1 MGIVWWSGYLETNI
15 NVKTMDKI
23 KTTHVGSLP
32 RSKKLSEILFKKDK
46 NELFDQGE
54 LDKIIEEDVNKIVK
68 KQIDIGIDIISD
80 GEMSKISY
88 ATYVKD
94 RLHGFSGESER
105 RAPKDL
111 DDFPSYKEKIAKSG
125 GTPTYTR
132 PCCTADLKIKDTKS
146 LTKDISNLKSALK
159 KNNHS
164 QGFIN
169 SASPGV
175 ISNFLPNKFYKNDDK
190 YLEALSKM
198 MKTEYDEITKNDLLL
213 QIDCP
218 DLALAR
224 HMTFKNVSDEEFLV
238 RAEKQIE
245 CLNEAIKDID
255 ASKLRMHICWG
266 NYEGPHIH
274 DIGLEK
280 ILPIALKANIQTYL
294 IEASNPRHA
303 HEWQVFENIKLPNDK
318 VIVPGVIDSTSNF
331 IEHEELVKNRIIQY
345 SKVID
350 KNQLMAGSDCGF
362 STFAGFGNV
371 DENIVY
377 KKFESLV
384 AGAELASNAI

>member
-1 MGIVWWSGYLETNI
+1 
-15 NVKTMDKI
+15 MDKI

-32 RSKKLSEILFKKDK
+32 RSKRLSEILFKKDK

-54 LDKIIEEDVNKIVK
+54 LDKLIEEDVDKIVK

-175 ISNFLPNKFYKNDDK
+175 ISNFLPNKFYKNEDK

-350 KNQLMAGSDCGF
+350 KDQLMAGSDCGF

>member
-1 MGIVWWSGYLETNI
+1 MS
-15 NVKTMDKI
+15 KI

-32 RSKKLSEILFKKDK
+32 RSKFLSELLFKKD
-46 NELFDQGE
+46 NDETFDQSE
-54 LDKIIEEDVNKIVK
+54 FEKIVEEDVNKIVK

-88 ATYVKD
+88 ATYIKD
-94 RLHGFSGESER
+94 RVHGFSGESER
-105 RAPKDL
+105 KAPKDL

-132 PCCTADLKIKDTKS
+132 PCCTDELKIKDTQS
-146 LTKDISNLKSALK
+146 LIKDINNLKKAIK
-159 KNNHS
+159 KNNHNS
-164 QGFIN
+164 AFMN

-175 ISNFLPNKFYKNDDK
+175 ISNFLPNKFYKNNDD
-190 YLEALSKM
+190 YLESLSRI
-198 MKTEYDEITKNDLLL
+198 MKLEYQEITNNDLYL

-224 HMTFKNVSDEEFLV
+224 HMTFKDFTDNEFLV
-238 RAEKQIE
+238 RAERQIE
-245 CLNEAIKDID
+245 CLNEAIKGID
-255 ASKLRMHICWG
+255 SSKLRMHICWG
-266 NYEGPHIH
+266 NYEGPHTY

-280 ILPIALKANIQTYL
+280 ILPIAFKANIQTYL

-303 HEWQVFENIKLPNDK
+303 HEWKVFENVKLPSDK
-318 VIVPGVIDSTSNF
+318 IIVPGVIDSTSNF
-331 IEHEELVKNRIIQY
+331 VEHEELVKERIIKY

-350 KNQLMAGSDCGF
+350 KDQIMAGSDCGF

-384 AGAELASNAI
+384 AGAKLASNTI

>member
-1 MGIVWWSGYLETNI
+1 MS
-15 NVKTMDKI
+15 KI

-32 RSKKLSEILFKKDK
+32 RSKFLSELLFKKD
-46 NELFDQGE
+46 NDETFDQSE
-54 LDKIIEEDVNKIVK
+54 LEKIVEEDVNKIVK

-88 ATYVKD
+88 ATYIKD
-94 RLHGFSGESER
+94 RVHGFSGESER
-105 RAPKDL
+105 KAPKDL

-132 PCCTADLKIKDTKS
+132 PCCTDELKIKDTQ
-146 LTKDISNLKSALK
+146 LLIKDINNLKKAIK
-159 KNNHS
+159 KNNHNS
-164 QGFIN
+164 AFMN

-175 ISNFLPNKFYKNDDK
+175 ISNFLPNKFYKNNDD
-190 YLEALSKM
+190 YLESLSRI
-198 MKTEYDEITKNDLLL
+198 MKLEYQEITNNDLYL

-224 HMTFKNVSDEEFLV
+224 HMTFKDFTDNEFLV
-238 RAEKQIE
+238 RAERQIE
-245 CLNEAIKDID
+245 CLNEAIKGID
-255 ASKLRMHICWG
+255 SSKLRMHICWG
-266 NYEGPHIH
+266 NYEGPHTY

-280 ILPIALKANIQTYL
+280 ILPIAFKANIQTYL

-303 HEWQVFENIKLPNDK
+303 HEWKVFENVKLPSDK
-318 VIVPGVIDSTSNF
+318 IIVPGVIDSTSNF
-331 IEHEELVKNRIIQY
+331 VEHEELVKERIIKY

-350 KNQLMAGSDCGF
+350 KDQIMAGSDCGF

-384 AGAELASNAI
+384 AGAKLASNTI

>member
-1 MGIVWWSGYLETNI
+1 
-15 NVKTMDKI
+15 MDKI

-46 NELFDQGE
+46 NEVFDQLE

-175 ISNFLPNKFYKNDDK
+175 ISNFLPNKFYKNDDD
-190 YLEALSKM
+190 YLEALSRI
-198 MKTEYDEITKNDLLL
+198 MKTEYDEITNNDLYL

-218 DLALAR
+218 DIALAR

-245 CLNEAIKDID
+245 CLNEAIKNID
-255 ASKLRMHICWG
+255 NSKLRMHICWG

-280 ILPIALKANIQTYL
+280 ILPIALKANVQTYL

-303 HEWQVFENIKLPNDK
+303 HEWQVFENIKLPDNK
-318 VIVPGVIDSTSNF
+318 VIVPGVIYSTSNF
-331 IEHEELVKNRIIQY
+331 VEHEELVKNRIIQY

-371 DENIVY
+371 EENIVY

-384 AGAELASNAI
+384 AGAKLASNEI

>member
-1 MGIVWWSGYLETNI
+1 MYMS
-15 NVKTMDKI
+15 KI

-32 RSKKLSEILFKKDK
+32 RSKELSELLFKKDK
-46 NELFDQGE
+46 KELFDQSQ
-54 LDKIIEEDVNKIVK
+54 LDKIIEDNVNKIVK

-94 RLHGFSGESER
+94 RIKGFSGESER
-105 RAPKDL
+105 KAPKDL
-111 DDFPSYKEKIAKSG
+111 DDFPSYKEKIARSG

-132 PCCTADLKIKDTKS
+132 PCCTDELKIKDTKS
-146 LTKDISNLKSALK
+146 LTKDIDNLKKALK
-159 KNNHS
+159 INNHEIA
-164 QGFIN
+164 FMN

-175 ISNFLPNKFYKNDDK
+175 ISNFLPNKFYKNDDE
-190 YLEALSKM
+190 YLNSLSKI
-198 MKTEYDEITKNDLLL
+198 MKLEYEEITNNNLYL

-224 HMTFKNVSDEEFLV
+224 HMTFKDVDEKSFLF
-238 RAEKQIE
+238 RAEKQVE
-245 CLNEAIKDID
+245 FLNEAVRDID
-255 ASKLRMHICWG
+255 SSKLRMHICWG
-266 NYEGPHIH
+266 NYEGPHTY
-274 DIGLEK
+274 DIALEK
-280 ILPIALKANIQTYL
+280 ILPIAFKANIQTYL

-303 HEWQVFENIKLPNDK
+303 HEWKVFENIKVPNDK
-318 VIVPGVIDSTSNF
+318 IIVPGVIDSTSNF
-331 IEHEELVKNRIIQY
+331 VEHEELVKERIIKY
-345 SKVID
+345 SKVIPKD
-350 KNQLMAGSDCGF
+350 QLMAGSDCGF

-384 AGAELASNAI
+384 AGATLASNAI

>member
-1 MGIVWWSGYLETNI
+1 
-15 NVKTMDKI
+15 MDKI

-68 KQIDIGIDIISD
+68 KQIDIGIDIVSD

-159 KNNHS
+159 KNNHP

-175 ISNFLPNKFYKNDDK
+175 ISNFLPNKFYKNDDD
-190 YLEALSKM
+190 YLEALSKI
-198 MKTEYDEITKNDLLL
+198 MKTEYDEITQNDLLL

>member
-1 MGIVWWSGYLETNI
+1 
-15 NVKTMDKI
+15 MDKI

-32 RSKKLSEILFKKDK
+32 RSKKLSDILFKKDK
-46 NELFDQGE
+46 NELFDQVE

-175 ISNFLPNKFYKNDDK
+175 ISNFLPNKFYKNDDD
-190 YLEALSKM
+190 YLEALSKI

-350 KNQLMAGSDCGF
+350 KDQLMAGSDCGF